1 MRIPQNTTM
10 RNRSESAKAAAT
22 RYRRRVER
30 IEMADW
36 KRITYVDPATGRA
49 QAIRI
54 RHS

>member
-10 RNRSESAKAAAT
+10 KNRSESARAVAA

-30 IEMADW
+30 VETADW
-36 KRITYVDPATGRA
+36 KRITYVDPSTGRTRA
-49 QAIRI
+49 VNI